1 ANMFGRLARG
11 QNSIAQGIVEIPVAG
26 KARAVETGDE
36 VMPRRDLPDARE
48 QAAVMRVIEVAHLQ
62 KGAVVPARRDPCG
75 EQRLGLGGQQSGTV
89 QFGRVEWLHA
99 EAVARGEEDALP
111 RVPECEGEFAL
122 EMRKAAYA
130 MILIE
135 MDEALAVRPAPE
147 PTALLRKLG
156 AGASVVVEFPVHHGH
171 RRPILVC
178 KRLVPAL
185 GFDHWKPGMAEPCP
199 PVRR

>member
-1 ANMFGRLARG
+1 
-11 QNSIAQGIVEIPVAG
+11 
-26 KARAVETGDE
+26 
-36 VMPRRDLPDARE
+36 
-48 QAAVMRVIEVAHLQ
+48 
-62 KGAVVPARRDPCG
+62 G

-135 MDEALAVRPAPE
+135 MDEDLAVRPAPE
-147 PTALLRKLG
+147 PMALLRKLG
-156 AGASVVVEFPVHHGH
+156 ADAIVVVEFPVHHGH
-171 RRPILVC
+171 HLPILVC
-178 KRLVPAL
+178 KRLLPAL
-185 GFDHWKPGMAEPCP
+185 GIDHCKPGMAEPCP
-199 PVRR
+199 PVRRDMDTASIRATMGKGRSRAPDILRLHRLPPGEDGKDAAHGC